1 MIIYDKENNG
11 FSTLIRFINE
21 QYDANTIF
29 DLEFKFIYDNETIT
43 AKYDTMYETDNGLED
58 DEDGYEEY
66 NAIAFLNI
74 QTDELFEINYLNLP
88 KSIICE
94 EVKIL

>member
-1 MIIYDKENNG
+1 
-11 FSTLIRFINE
+11 
-21 QYDANTIF
+21 
-29 DLEFKFIYDNETIT
+29 
-43 AKYDTMYETDNGLED
+43 MYETDNGLED

-66 NAIAFLNI
+66 NAVAFLNI
-74 QTDELFEINYLNLP
+74 QTEELFEINYLNLP

>member
-11 FSTLIRFINE
+11 FSTLIHFINE
-21 QYDANTIF
+21 RYDASVIF
-29 DLEFKFIYDNETIT
+29 GLEFKFIYENETVI

-66 NAIAFLNI
+66 NAIAFLN
-74 QTDELFEINYLNLP
+74 TSTNELFEINYLNLP
-88 KSIICE
+88 KTIICDDI
-94 EVKIL
+94 KIL